1 VSTRAPW
8 TIGGIGADGV
18 PRAAGP
24 WWAERGLAGASAR
37 RWVPDALPGEFEPDE
52 TGPIAA
58 AARSASSAAPFA
70 FLAGVVLA
78 ILMFAAHFMDSAVLA
93 RVLVPIFGFLAAVT
107 AARWLS
113 AKHLDEPWIAKFLV
127 WGMVAKEIGSVLR
140 YRTLVNSYGDVGDAS
155 VFNDYGQRYAK
166 FWLGRTDVYSH
177 LDNIRK
183 SNFIRWFTGVVY
195 YLFGRDMIA
204 GFMVFGLIAFVGSY
218 LWYRATVEAVP
229 FLNKKLYFLI
239 VMFAPSILFW
249 PSSIGKEALM
259 QFGIGSAALGTAHL
273 FNGKL
278 LRGLLVALPGAWLL
292 YIVRA
297 HLLALVVLSAAVAYV
312 IGRGPRANRA
322 TSATSSL
329 VKPIGLVLVAFL
341 AVFAVGQGAKS
352 LGLPSLTLD
361 SVQSELDQT
370 TASTGQGGSS
380 FDNGGNSLSPL
391 HLPQGMA
398 TVLLRPFPWEVD
410 SPLQSLASLEG
421 LALAGFIFIRRKSIA
436 ISLRHLRSVPFI
448 FYCWTLTILYSVT
461 FQAFANFGLLDRQ
474 RSLVLPA
481 LYVLLCLDSRQA
493 REFDDEQR
501 ERAALRAAQLA
512 RGGL

>member
-1 VSTRAPW
+1 MSTRAPW
-8 TIGGIGADGV
+8 TIGGIGADGI

-37 RWVPDALPGEFEPDE
+37 RWVPDAQPDE
-52 TGPIAA
+52 FMPDESGPIAQ
-58 AARSASSAAPFA
+58 AARSAASGMPFA
-70 FLAGVVLA
+70 VLAGVVLVL
-78 ILMFAAHFMDSAVLA
+78 LMFAAHFTTSAVTA
-93 RVLVPIFGFLAAVT
+93 RILVPTFGFLATVA

-113 AKHLDEPWIAKFLV
+113 AKHPDEPWLARLLILGV
-127 WGMVAKEIGSVLR
+127 VAKEVASVLR

-155 VFNDYGQRYAK
+155 VFDKYGRQFAS

-177 LDNIRK
+177 VDNIRK
-183 SNFIRWFTGVVY
+183 SNFLRWFTGVVY
-195 YLFGRDMIA
+195 YLFGTDMIA
-204 GFMVFGLIAFVGSY
+204 GFIVFGLIAFAGSY

-229 FLNKKLYFLI
+229 FVNKRLYFLLI
-239 VMFAPSILFW
+239 MFAPSVLFW

-273 FNGKL
+273 FNGRL
-278 LRGLLVALPGAWLL
+278 IRGVLIALPGAWLL
-292 YIVRA
+292 YIVRG
-297 HLLALVVLSAAVAYV
+297 HLLALVALSAAVAYLV
-312 IGRGPRANRA
+312 GRGPRATRIDA
-322 TSATSSL
+322 SASL
-329 VKPIGLVLVAFL
+329 IKPVGMVLVAFI

-361 SVQSELDQT
+361 SVQNELDAT
-370 TASTGQGGSS
+370 TASTSQGGSH

-410 SPLQSLASLEG
+410 SSLQVLASLEG
-421 LALAGFIFIRRKSIA
+421 IALAGFIVLRRKSIA

-481 LYVLLCLDSRQA
+481 LYVLLCLDPRQA

-501 ERAALRAAQLA
+501 ERAALRAERVA
-512 RGGL
+512 RGAL

>member
-1 VSTRAPW
+1 MSTRAPW
-8 TIGGIGADGV
+8 TIGGIGPDGV

-24 WWAERGLAGASAR
+24 WWAERGLSGASAR
-37 RWVPDALPGEFEPDE
+37 RWVPDALPDDFAPDE
-52 TGPIAA
+52 AGPIAQ
-58 AARSASSAAPFA
+58 AARSAASGAPFA
-70 FLAGVVLA
+70 FLAGIVLA
-78 ILMFAAHFMDSAVLA
+78 VLMFAAHFVDSAVLA
-93 RVLVPIFGFLAAVT
+93 RVLVPIFGFLAAI
-107 AARWLS
+107 AASRWLS
-113 AKHLDEPWIAKFLV
+113 AQRPDEPWIAKFLV
-127 WGMVAKEIGSVLR
+127 WGVVAKEVASILR

-155 VFNDYGQRYAK
+155 VFDKYGRQFSQ
-166 FWLGRTDVYSH
+166 FWLGHANVYSH
-177 LDNIRK
+177 VDNLRK
-183 SNFIRWFTGVVY
+183 SNFLRWFTGVVY
-195 YLFGRDMIA
+195 YLFGTDMIT
-204 GFMVFGLIAFVGSY
+204 GFIVFGLIAFIGSY
-218 LWYRATVEAVP
+218 LWYRAAVEAVP

-278 LRGLLVALPGAWLL
+278 LRGVLVALPGAWLL
-292 YIVRA
+292 YIVRG
-297 HLLALVVLSAAVAYV
+297 HLLALVVLSAAVAYLV
-312 IGRGPRANRA
+312 GRGPRANRA
-322 TSATSSL
+322 ATASSSL
-329 VKPIGLVLVAFL
+329 VKPVGLVLVAFL

-361 SVQSELDQT
+361 SVQNELDAT
-370 TASTGQGGSS
+370 TASTQQGHSS
-380 FDNGGNSLSPL
+380 FDTGGNSLSPL

-410 SPLQSLASLEG
+410 SPLQILASLEG
-421 LALAGFIFIRRKSIA
+421 LALAGFIVVRRRSLA
-436 ISLRHLRSVPFI
+436 ISLRHLRSVPFVL
-448 FYCWTLTILYSVT
+448 YCWVLTILYSVT

-481 LYVLLCLDSRQA
+481 LYVLLCLDSKQA

-501 ERAALRAAQLA
+501 ERNALRAAQLA